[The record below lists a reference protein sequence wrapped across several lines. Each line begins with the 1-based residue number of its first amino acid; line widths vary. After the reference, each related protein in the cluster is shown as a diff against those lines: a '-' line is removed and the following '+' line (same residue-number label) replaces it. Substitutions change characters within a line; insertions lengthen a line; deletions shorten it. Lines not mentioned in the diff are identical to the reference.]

1 MTLQGD
7 KEEVS
12 RAIVH
17 VLKEGQKDTFQ
28 KIISELTPYE
38 ISMHYRGLP
47 RKRRILFLEWLSLDQ
62 LVALLRY
69 LTRNEQL
76 RVLKKIGAAR
86 STELLEV
93 LKSDDLAYLL
103 SDLPSKEVDRLIAE
117 MRDEE
122 KKSIRKKMKYPKR
135 SAGRAMISQYVWV
148 HESYTVEKTVHK
160 LKYFKD
166 FADYLNYVYV
176 IDDEKRLIGVA
187 SYRDLLLSDPD
198 DTITNIMTTDIVKVH
213 ETTKQSDVAKMIGRH
228 DFFSVP
234 VVNDDNILVGIIT
247 ADDVLDIV
255 MREANEDI
263 EMLFASGKEIDFHT
277 RPFVAAYRR
286 LPWLVLLLFI
296 GLVSGSIIAKFEA
309 TLEAVVALAF
319 FMPMIAGMTGNTGT
333 QSLAVVVRGLVTE
346 ELTMKKTLSL
356 VFRELLVGI
365 MLGII
370 CGAVIS
376 VIAYIWQGSFTL
388 GLVVGSSLVA
398 TLIIGTLAGT
408 IIPLILSKFKVDPA
422 VASGPLITTIND
434 ILSLLIYF
442 GIATMFISKL
452 M

>member
-1 MTLQGD
+1 MTLNGD
-7 KEEVS
+7 KEEVL
-12 RAIVH
+12 RGIVH

-28 KIISELTPYE
+28 KIIGELTPYE
-38 ISMHYRGLP
+38 TASYYRSLP
-47 RKRRILFLEWLSLDQ
+47 RKRRILFLEWLSMEQ
-62 LVALLRY
+62 LVSLLKH

-76 RVLKKIGAAR
+76 RVLQKIGHVR
-86 STELLEV
+86 STELLGV

-103 SDLPSKEVDRLIAE
+103 SDLPSKEVERLIAQ
-117 MRDEE
+117 MKDEE

-148 HESYTVEKTVHK
+148 HESYTVEKTINK
-160 LKYFKD
+160 LKNFKE

-176 IDDEKRLIGVA
+176 IDDQKRLSGVA
-187 SYRDLLLSDPD
+187 SYRDLLLSEP
-198 DTITNIMTTDIVKVH
+198 TEEITDVMTTDIVKVH
-213 ETTKQSDVAKMIGRH
+213 ETTKQSDVAKMIGQH
-228 DFFSVP
+228 DFLSMP
-234 VVNDDNILVGIIT
+234 VVNDDDILVGIIT

-263 EMLFASGKEIDFHT
+263 EMLLASGKEIDFHT
-277 RPFVAAYRR
+277 KPITAAFKR

-296 GLVSGSIIAKFEA
+296 GLVSGSIISKFEA

-346 ELTMKKTLSL
+346 ELTMKKTLRL
-356 VFRELLVGI
+356 IFRELLVGI
-365 MLGII
+365 TLGII
-370 CGAVIS
+370 CGAIIS
-376 VIAYIWQGSFTL
+376 VIAYIWQDSFTL
-388 GLVVGSSLVA
+388 GLVVGASLVI

-408 IIPLILSKFKVDPA
+408 IIPLVLNKFKVDPA
-422 VASGPLITTIND
+422 IASGPLITTIND